1 MKGLILKD
9 LMCLRK
15 QLIIFSY
22 VVVSVLVLSVMYVL
36 SAKYGNI
43 ALANEGMMTENGMT
57 SIDIKNLSTWV
68 LAIFLLL
75 PIATVGDAAT
85 IFVEDGKAGFS
96 NVSASLPLSVEKRVM
111 AKYMTVFAMFGIGV
125 ITDLVIV
132 SVLSVL
138 TDIVSFVEFFGIIIS
153 AASLM
158 SIYGALVIVFCFLFG
173 HGKEDY
179 AIFSSCVV
187 MVLSAILLNIHKIK
201 KLFASA
207 SDAEGTQAFDAFI
220 HFFKQKFYVLFFLA
234 VITMVV
240 SYFASVWIAKRKR
253 GVV

>member
-1 MKGLILKD
+1 M
-9 LMCLRK
+9 
-15 QLIIFSY
+15 S
-22 VVVSVLVLSVMYVL
+22 
-36 SAKYGNI
+36 
-43 ALANEGMMTENGMT
+43 

-68 LAIFLLL
+68 LSIFLLL

-85 IFVEDGKAGFS
+85 IFTEDGKAGFS
-96 NVSASLPLSVEKRVM
+96 GVSASLPLSVEKRVM
-111 AKYMTVFAMFGIGV
+111 AKYMTVFVMFGIGV
-125 ITDLVIV
+125 ATDLLIL

-138 TDIVSFVEFFGIIIS
+138 TDMVSFAEFFGMIIS

-158 SIYGALVIVFCFLFG
+158 SIYGALVIVFCFLLG

-179 AIFSSCVV
+179 AVFSSCIVI
-187 MVLSAILLNIHKIK
+187 VLTAILVNIHKLK
-201 KLFASA
+201 KLFAPA

-220 HFFKQKFYVLFFLA
+220 HFFKQKYYVLFFLA
-234 VITMVV
+234 VITMAV

>member
-1 MKGLILKD
+1 MRGLILKD

-22 VVVSVLVLSVMYVL
+22 IVVSVLVLSVMYVL

-43 ALANEGMMTENGMT
+43 ALANKEMMIENGMDT
-57 SIDIKNLSTWV
+57 IDIRNLSTWV
-68 LAIFLLL
+68 LSIFLLL

-85 IFVEDGKAGFS
+85 IFTEDGKAGFS
-96 NVSASLPLSVEKRVM
+96 IVSASLPLSVEKRVL
-111 AKYMTVFAMFGIGV
+111 AKYMTIFAMFGIGV
-125 ITDLVIV
+125 ATDLLIV

-138 TDIVSFVEFFGIIIS
+138 TEMISFAEFSGIVIS

-179 AIFSSCVV
+179 ATLSSCGV
-187 MVLSAILLNIHKIK
+187 MVFTAVLFNIHKIK
-201 KLFASA
+201 KLFSPA
-207 SDAEGTQAFDAFI
+207 SDSEGMQAFDAFI
-220 HFFKQKFYVLFFLA
+220 NFFKQKFYVLFFLA
-234 VITMVV
+234 VITMAV
-240 SYFASVWIAKRKR
+240 SYFASVRIAKRKR

>member
-22 VVVSVLVLSVMYVL
+22 IVVSVLVLSVMYVL

-43 ALANEGMMTENGMT
+43 ALANEGMMMENGMS

-68 LAIFLLL
+68 LSIFLLL

-85 IFVEDGKAGFS
+85 IFTEDGKAGFS
-96 NVSASLPLSVEKRVM
+96 GVSAILPLSVEKRVM
-111 AKYMTVFAMFGIGV
+111 AKYMTVFVMFGIGV
-125 ITDLVIV
+125 VTDLLII

-138 TDIVSFVEFFGIIIS
+138 TDMVSFAEFFGMIIS

-158 SIYGALVIVFCFLFG
+158 SIYGALVIVFCFLLG

-179 AIFSSCVV
+179 AVLSSCIV
-187 MVLSAILLNIHKIK
+187 MVLTAILVNFHKIK
-201 KLFASA
+201 KLFAPA
-207 SDAEGTQAFDAFI
+207 DDEEGTQAFDTFI
-220 HFFKQKFYVLFFLA
+220 NFFKQKFYVLFFLA
-234 VITMVV
+234 VITMTV
-240 SYFASVWIAKRKR
+240 SYLVSVRIAKRKR